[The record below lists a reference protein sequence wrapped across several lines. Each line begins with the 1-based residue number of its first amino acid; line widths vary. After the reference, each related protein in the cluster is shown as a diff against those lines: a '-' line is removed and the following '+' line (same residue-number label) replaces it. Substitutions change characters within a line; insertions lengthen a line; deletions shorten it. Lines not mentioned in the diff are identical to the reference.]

1 MLSETDLEALIHRA
15 ISFYKRT
22 HSPNAIAKLISFSP
36 SLITVQFSGGFCTG
50 CGTMEI
56 TEAFADQTKI
66 LSQGR
71 TELKHNKTTQTNPHT
86 IQTSFTVKTK
96 Y

>member
-1 MLSETDLEALIHRA
+1 MLSDTDLEALINRA
-15 ISFYKRT
+15 ISFYNRT

-36 SLITVQFSGGFCTG
+36 TLITVQFSGGFCTG

-56 TEAFADQTKI
+56 TEAFADQTKT

-71 TELKHNKTTQTNPHT
+71 TELKNNKTTQINPHT
-86 IQTSFTVKTK
+86 IQTFFTVKTK
-96 Y
+96 